1 MRIGWTVVALLSVV
15 GAISWYVLIRFI
27 WLLIK

>member
-1 MRIGWTVVALLSVV
+1 MRIGWTVVAALVV
-15 GAISWYVLIRFI
+15 IGATTWCVVIRFI